1 MDAPGYFLTLPGT
14 RFFQTAELPSVTSSR
29 SQRGGLG
36 FFIGIPFSVGL
47 QQLKGFHRVHPLKWV
62 NLLIEKGKVVF
73 PFERPYRKEAIMR
86 KEIMNYEVILKI
98 TKAVA
103 MSRDPEEV
111 SLLIVES
118 VKTALEAKGCSLLIF
133 NRKTNEL
140 ELVASHGLSKEYLNK
155 GPLSAIHSIADSL
168 KDGPVAISDVT
179 DDPRIQ
185 YPDEA
190 KKEGI
195 SSILSVP
202 IIVQEKPLGALRVY
216 SAEPWEVSL
225 EEVNLVQAIGQ
236 IAGMALEMARL
247 YKGLKDSIE
256 LLKATRDPRTLKT
269 KKWTPYEGVPK
280 SAGRVAPISQER
292 P

>member
-1 MDAPGYFLTLPGT
+1 
-14 RFFQTAELPSVTSSR
+14 
-29 SQRGGLG
+29 
-36 FFIGIPFSVGL
+36 
-47 QQLKGFHRVHPLKWV
+47 
-62 NLLIEKGKVVF
+62 
-73 PFERPYRKEAIMR
+73 MR
-86 KEIMNYEVILKI
+86 KEIMNYEAILKI

-111 SLLIVES
+111 ILLIVES
-118 VKTALEAKGCSLLIF
+118 VKTALEAKGCALFLF

-140 ELVASHGLSKEYLNK
+140 ELASSYGLSDEYLNK
-155 GPLSAIHSIADSL
+155 GPLSTIHSIANSL
-168 KDGPVAISDVT
+168 RDGPVAVYDVT

-185 YPDEA
+185 YPEEA
-190 KKEGI
+190 KREGI

-202 IIVQEKPLGALRVY
+202 IIVQENPLGALRVY

-225 EEVNLVQAIGQ
+225 EEVNLAQAIAQ
-236 IAGMALEMARL
+236 IAGMAFEMARL

-256 LLKATRDPRTLKT
+256 ILKARRDPRKLKS

-280 SAGRVAPISQER
+280 SAGRVGPMSHEI